1 MNQRVALVTG
11 ASKRVGRAV
20 AERFAKAE
28 YDVIV
33 HYSASESDAADVAAS
48 IKSLGRNAVTMR
60 ANLQSTDE
68 IAALMAR
75 AYAEFGQLDVL
86 VNNAAIFF
94 PDHLSDFS
102 VNNLNRAWEVNCR
115 APILLTQAFYNAAKA
130 RSQTGVVINIID
142 QKVRDNFHPDDFS
155 YTCSKVAIGN
165 MTKML
170 AVSARNVL
178 RVNAIYPGL
187 MMQSGD
193 QTPEDFEYASKHATL
208 LGYVAGPNDVA
219 DAVVMLTLPSI
230 NGVDF
235 VIDAGQNLLPVSHD
249 VISLYRST
257 KG

>member
-11 ASKRVGRAV
+11 AGKRVGRAV
-20 AERFAKAE
+20 AERFAKAG

-33 HYSASESDAADVAAS
+33 HYSTSESDAADVAAS
-48 IKSLGRNAVTMR
+48 IKSLGRKAVTIR

-68 IAALMAR
+68 IAALIAR

-102 VNNLNRAWEVNCR
+102 VSNLNRAWEVNCR

-130 RSQTGVVINIID
+130 RNQTGVVINIID

-170 AVSARNVL
+170 AVSALDVL

-193 QTPEDFEYASKHATL
+193 QTPEDFEHASKHATL

-235 VIDAGQNLLPVSHD
+235 VVDAGQNLLPVPHD